1 MALNVRRTLIDHL
14 KARRL
19 AEQASTQQNKFRDVL
34 KDWLL
39 ANGEVEDP
47 ENGSLFYRFAEQPIP
62 DEADE
67 TKVVVGI
74 KAEKRTRQ
82 LFDEDAAWDL
92 IKKHKVQDKVVT
104 TVTTEVI
111 NEDAL
116 LGLAF
121 AGELPDEEVQALYT
135 ESDPTWAFKVL
146 RENAG

>member
-1 MALNVRRTLIDHL
+1 MAQLNVRRTLKEHL

-19 AEQASTQQNKFRDVL
+19 AETAAVQQNKFRDLL

-39 ANGEVEDP
+39 ENGEVEDP
-47 ENGSLFYRFAEQPIP
+47 ENGSRFYRFDEDPIE

-74 KAEKRTRQ
+74 KAECRQ
-82 LFDEDAAWDL
+82 AILFDEDAAWEL
-92 IKKHKVQDKVVT
+92 IRKHKIEDKVVT
-104 TVTTEVI
+104 TVTTQVI

-121 AGELPDEEVQALYT
+121 ADEIPDAEVQALYT
-135 ESDPTWAFKVL
+135 KADPTWAFKVL
-146 RENAG
+146 REKA